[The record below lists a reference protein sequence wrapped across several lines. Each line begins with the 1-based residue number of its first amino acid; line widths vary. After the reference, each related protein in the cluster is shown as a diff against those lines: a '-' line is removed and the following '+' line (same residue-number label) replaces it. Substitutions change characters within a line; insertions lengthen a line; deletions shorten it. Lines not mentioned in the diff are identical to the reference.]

1 MSWMLIS
8 LCFIIFFSS
17 EVKMSLMSLKISV
30 IWSLFFGVA
39 GYLATI
45 MFSGMSRLEALSVLN
60 TSDISTL
67 EFVEQLIMYAYFFS
81 GALLKKILDYYPG
94 LMLLAPVCVFAYH
107 FVGQFPGMDF
117 TLVGAMVGCI
127 VFSLSAGFV
136 VLLRYLAANLNV
148 FYKTV
153 LVATLVNILFYGLL

>member
-8 LCFIIFFSS
+8 LCCIIFFSS

-45 MFSGMSRLEALSVLN
+45 MFSGMSRLETLSVLN

-81 GALLKKILDYYPG
+81 GGLLKKILDYYPG
-94 LMLLAPVCVFAYH
+94 LMLFGSGVCICLS
-107 FVGQFPGMDF
+107 FVGQF
-117 TLVGAMVGCI
+117 LEWI
-127 VFSLSAGFV
+127 LLLSEQWWGV
-136 VLLRYLAANLNV
+136 
-148 FYKTV
+148 
-153 LVATLVNILFYGLL
+153 